1 MRMST
6 AEGRDEELALET
18 IAAAAAAG
26 VTVFD
31 TAHAYGRDE
40 SELGHNERLL
50 ARALRRSGAER
61 RARIVSKGGMARA
74 GGAWLPD
81 GRAKAIRRDCEA
93 SLAALDGL
101 EIDLYLIHAPDPR
114 RPWRTALRAL
124 ARLVDE
130 GLVKRVGVSNVN
142 RGQLDEA
149 LELAPISAVQV
160 ALSVFDD
167 RALRGGVVRRCAES
181 GLALIAHSPLGGPRR
196 AKGLGRQEAL
206 AAVAEARGLALA
218 EVALAWLLDLAQG
231 VVAIPG
237 ATRPET
243 ARSSALAA
251 TLDLDDRERT
261 ALARAFGSLRPGP
274 AERARPTADGEVI
287 LVMGI
292 PGAGKS
298 RVAKDY
304 VARGYVRLNRD
315 ERGGSLRDLADA
327 LDAELTSGARSAVL
341 DNTYLTR
348 AARSHVIETA
358 ARHGL
363 PVRCLWLDT
372 PLAQAQVNLVERLLE
387 RLGSLPDPEEL
398 RALARRGDGVLTP
411 TSQMRALRE
420 LEPPSADEGWDSV
433 EQVPFAR
440 SSRPGAGKAGVFV
453 AAAALDEPGWR
464 EAVHEAD
471 RDAPHLVFDWQPGGA
486 PGALAEA
493 AATLASEV
501 TGGVE
506 SALCPHGAGPPACW
520 CRPPLP
526 GLPLAFARAH
536 GLDRSRSILI
546 GAPARTSPARRG
558 PRRAVCQRLTH
569 GRSLPAPGMVHEAPA
584 QPSRRGIHSPRGEP
598 RRLPRARG
606 PGQEERGVEAH
617 AGESARARGR
627 AIHRRA
633 ARRDAVGAQHPRDRR
648 GTPAEGLQDRGV
660 HRDRASGRR
669 EAPAVARLPG
679 EVGLGGRRVLS
690 GRRGRRPGRGSAPDR
705 SVAPHLPDLAP
716 RLKERATRDRKAAH
730 APMVLWRRV
739 NGRRRTNPPAAIS
752 TMMRPAPAAAPIAA
766 DARSKPPGWPVVGWT
781 ATS

>member
-6 AEGRDEELALET
+6 GEGRDEELGLET

-31 TAHAYGRDE
+31 TARAYGLDE
-40 SELGHNERLL
+40 SGVGHNERLL
-50 ARALRRSGAER
+50 ARALRRSGAAR
-61 RARIVSKGGMARA
+61 QARIVTKGGMSRA
-74 GGAWLPD
+74 GAAWVPD
-81 GRAKAIRRDCEA
+81 GRAKAIFADCEA

-130 GLVKRVGVSNVN
+130 GLVRRVGVSNVN

-167 RALRGGVVRRCAES
+167 RALRGGVVQRCAES
-181 GLALIAHSPLGGPRR
+181 GIALIAHSPLGGPRR
-196 AKGLGRQEAL
+196 VKGLGRQEAL
-206 AAVAEARGLALA
+206 AAVAEARGVTPA
-218 EVALAWLLDLAQG
+218 EAALAWLLDLAPD

-251 TLDLDDRERT
+251 TLHLEDRERT
-261 ALARAFGSLRPGP
+261 SLGRAFGSLLPAP
-274 AERARPTADGEVI
+274 AERARPAADGEIV

-298 RVAKDY
+298 RVAEDY
-304 VARGYVRLNRD
+304 VGRGYVRLNRD

-327 LDAELTSGARSAVL
+327 LDAELASGARRAVL

-358 ARHGL
+358 GRHRL
-363 PVRCLWLDT
+363 PVRCVWLDT

-420 LEPPSADEGWDSV
+420 LEPPSADEGWASM
-433 EQVPFAR
+433 EQLPFAR
-440 SSRPGAGKAGVFV
+440 SSRRRAGKAGVFV
-453 AAAALDEPGWR
+453 AAAVLAQPAWTEALHG
-464 EAVHEAD
+464 AD
-471 RDAPHLVFDWQPGGA
+471 RGAPHLVFDWQPGGD
-486 PGALAEA
+486 PDALAEVS
-493 AATLASEV
+493 ATLGSEV
-501 TGGVE
+501 TGRVE

-536 GLDRSRSILI
+536 RLDPSRSIVI
-546 GAPARTSPARRG
+546 GA
-558 PRRAVCQRLTH
+558 
-569 GRSLPAPGMVHEAPA
+569 
-584 QPSRRGIHSPRGEP
+584 
-598 RRLPRARG
+598 
-606 PGQEERGVEAH
+606 
-617 AGESARARGR
+617 
-627 AIHRRA
+627 
-633 ARRDAVGAQHPRDRR
+633 
-648 GTPAEGLQDRGV
+648 
-660 HRDRASGRR
+660 
-669 EAPAVARLPG
+669 
-679 EVGLGGRRVLS
+679 
-690 GRRGRRPGRGSAPDR
+690 
-705 SVAPHLPDLAP
+705 
-716 RLKERATRDRKAAH
+716 
-730 APMVLWRRV
+730 
-739 NGRRRTNPPAAIS
+739 
-752 TMMRPAPAAAPIAA
+752 RPAHRQLAEALG
-766 DARSKPPGWPVVGWT
+766 ARYVNV
-781 ATS
+781 